1 MEGQWFWGTKKP
13 PLPGREGGELYP
25 ISLSPFPNLF
35 FQTKHTYI
43 HLPTPILHRNYTY
56 IYSPQFSMSR
66 SVPIS
71 YRHGGSVPEEVSLA
85 AGRPTE
91 FEIEKL
97 TGDNTV
103 GIEHWSDCSYKI
115 GSVGSQT

>member
-1 MEGQWFWGTKKP
+1 
-13 PLPGREGGELYP
+13 
-25 ISLSPFPNLF
+25 
-35 FQTKHTYI
+35 
-43 HLPTPILHRNYTY
+43 
-56 IYSPQFSMSR
+56 MSR